1 MEMVKRQI
9 NQVKGELQLKDLKD
23 SVNFISEKFPEYEKN
38 KKKNEK
44 GSKIVRMICPKKSM
58 NEKIKS

>member
-9 NQVKGELQLKDLKD
+9 SQVKGELQLKDLKD

-38 KKKNEK
+38 KKRKMRK
-44 GSKIVRMICPKKSM
+44 GKKFRNM
-58 NEKIKS
+58 YE

>member
-23 SVNFISEKFPEYEKN
+23 SVNLISEKFPEYEKN
-38 KKKNEK
+38 KKKMRK
-44 GSKIVRMICPKKSM
+44 GQKLY
-58 NEKIKS
+58 E